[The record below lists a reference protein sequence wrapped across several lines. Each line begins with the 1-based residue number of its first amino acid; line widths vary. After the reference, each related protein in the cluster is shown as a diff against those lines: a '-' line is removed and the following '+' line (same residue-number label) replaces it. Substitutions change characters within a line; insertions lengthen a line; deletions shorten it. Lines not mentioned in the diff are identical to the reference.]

1 MQWEVKFSRK
11 RKFQVQPLSRK
22 DFSVDVLSLWL
33 GTDPQIN
40 LNPSF
45 LKFLNPVLKD
55 YLHPLFPKPFHSP
68 RTMVLKLSN
77 LKSL

>member
-11 RKFQVQPLSRK
+11 GKFQVQPLSRK

-45 LKFLNPVLKD
+45 LKFLNP
-55 YLHPLFPKPFHSP
+55 SQ
-68 RTMVLKLSN
+68 S
-77 LKSL
+77 